1 MSKKSCFRGPFHK
14 QHGKRAEAMWK
25 SASQHLYHI
34 HWSLTSPLSSK
45 TPLFLTCRISGLLV
59 KTLAADE
66 KYLLLKRDYLTI
78 PIQMQLSQKQKT
90 FSQYFPAFLK
100 FSFNFKYFEKK
111 HDPHPFFIS
120 EITDSGNLIKKM
132 SKKSRFR
139 ETFDKQHGKRAQGQ
153 LRSE

>member
-1 MSKKSCFRGPFHK
+1 
-14 QHGKRAEAMWK
+14 
-25 SASQHLYHI
+25 
-34 HWSLTSPLSSK
+34 
-45 TPLFLTCRISGLLV
+45 
-59 KTLAADE
+59 
-66 KYLLLKRDYLTI
+66 
-78 PIQMQLSQKQKT
+78 MQLSQKQKT

-153 LRSE
+153 LRSEEEHVYQLH